1 MAVVISTN
9 KTDRHNIDIDR
20 HVAPILHIILILIQL
35 AAVLI
40 S

>member
-1 MAVVISTN
+1 LKRQS
-9 KTDRHNIDIDR
+9 IDR
-20 HVAPILHIILILIQL
+20 HVAPILHIILILIQV